1 MAMYAHEIGRM
12 PADPCGALA
21 TWTAETAPS
30 PGWPARAGRNGARWA
45 FAATGPTPGPPPP
58 CGMQNV
64 LCRFRWDTSPP
75 RSAGD
80 ATPARAFRLA
90 PSMYTWPPAAWTR
103 SATAVIVSSYTPLVD
118 G

>member
-12 PADPCGALA
+12 PADPCGAPA
-21 TWTAETAPS
+21 TWVAGSWPAPS
-30 PGWPARAGRNGARWA
+30 WPALAGRNGARCA

-58 CGMQNV
+58 CGMQKV
-64 LCRFRWDTSPP
+64 LCRLRWDTSPP
-75 RSAGD
+75 RRAGD
-80 ATPARAFRLA
+80 ATPASALRLA
-90 PSMYTWPPAAWTR
+90 PSMYTWPPDSCTR